1 MLALKAH
8 AAEPLRKSRIFDAL
22 QQIPPDADPAK

>member
-1 MLALKAH
+1 MLAMTAD

-22 QQIPPDADPAK
+22 QQMPADLGSAK